1 MTDLTNRTAEE
12 VNALIQKYATLLEV
26 ADAKKRED
34 LPILAII
41 FDVGINYIKTTHNDL
56 SRDWKAW
63 SMLVVKHKYSN
74 GKIKTEEEVR
84 KTIDDFIAFWKAEYK
99 NYCNDIISATEYD
112 RDRGFVFRFLLK
124 KIGGN

>member
-1 MTDLTNRTAEE
+1 MTDLTNRRAEE

-26 ADAKKRED
+26 TDAKKRED

-41 FDVGINYIKTTHNDL
+41 FDVGINYIKTTYNDL

-63 SMLVVKHKYSN
+63 SMFVVKHKYNN

-84 KTIDDFIAFWKAEYK
+84 KTIDDFIAFWKAEHK
-99 NYCNDIISATEYD
+99 NYCNDIISTTEYD
-112 RDRGFVFRFLLK
+112 RDREFIFRFLLK
-124 KIGGN
+124 KSVVN